1 MNITSA
7 ISKIVSGSSLKE
19 NEMSDVM
26 LDLLEGRA
34 TDAQIGAFLIALNMK
49 GETIEEVLGAAKIM
63 RHLSVKVEV
72 NKEKLVDTCGTGGSG
87 IGIFNVSTTAA
98 FVASACGA
106 RVAKHGN
113 RSATRKSGSAD
124 LLEAAGVSLELSPSQ
139 VSDCIDNVGL
149 GFMFAPGHHSAMRH
163 VIGPRKEIAHKSI
176 FNILG
181 PLTNP
186 ASTPNQ
192 VMGVYDEKWMR
203 PVAEV
208 HRSLGS
214 KNVMV
219 VHSEDNLDEISIA
232 SKTKVVELKEEK
244 IFEYIIS
251 PEDFSLQLQP
261 LEELKVNSPQES
273 LNMAKKALKGENLA
287 ASSMVALNAGA
298 ALYVSGVENSLA
310 DGVQRAIEGIEQ
322 KKGLAKLQELSEYSQ
337 SFK

>member
-7 ISKIVSGSSLKE
+7 ISKITSGSNLKE
-19 NEMSDVM
+19 SEMSDVM
-26 LDLLEGRA
+26 LDLLEGRT
-34 TDAQIGAFLIALNMK
+34 TDAQIGAFLIALDMK
-49 GETIEEVLGAAKIM
+49 GETVEEVLGAAKIM
-63 RHLSVKVEV
+63 RKLSAKVEV
-72 NKEKLVDTCGTGGSG
+72 NKDKLVDTCGTGGSG

-98 FVASACGA
+98 FVACACGA

-139 VSDCIDNVGL
+139 VSDCIENIGL
-149 GFMFAPGHHSAMRH
+149 GFMFAPGHHSAMKH

-176 FNILG
+176 FNLLG

-192 VMGVYDEKWMR
+192 VMGVYDEKWMK

-208 HRSLGS
+208 HQSLGS

-232 SKTKVVELKEEK
+232 SKTKVVELREDK
-244 IFEYIIS
+244 ITEYVIS
-251 PEDFSLQLQP
+251 PEEFGLELQP
-261 LEELKVNSPQES
+261 LDELKVNSPEES
-273 LNMAKKALKGENLA
+273 LTMAKKALNGEHSA

-298 ALYVSGVENSLA
+298 A
-310 DGVQRAIEGIEQ
+310 
-322 KKGLAKLQELSEYSQ
+322 
-337 SFK
+337 

>member
-7 ISKIVSGSSLKE
+7 ISKITSGLSLKE
-19 NEMSDVM
+19 SEMSDVM

-34 TDAQIGAFLIALNMK
+34 TDAQIGAFLIALDMK
-49 GETIEEVLGAAKIM
+49 GETVEEVLGAAKIM
-63 RHLSVKVEV
+63 RKLSAKVEV
-72 NKEKLVDTCGTGGSG
+72 NKDKLVDTCGTGGSG

-98 FVASACGA
+98 FVACACGA

-124 LLEAAGVSLELSPSQ
+124 LLEAAGVSLELNPSQ
-139 VSDCIDNVGL
+139 VSDCIENVGL
-149 GFMFAPGHHSAMRH
+149 GFMFAPGHHSAMKH

-192 VMGVYDEKWMR
+192 VMGVYDEKWMK

-208 HRSLGS
+208 HQSLGS

-232 SKTKVVELKEEK
+232 SKTKVVELREGK
-244 IFEYIIS
+244 ISEYVIS
-251 PEDFSLQLQP
+251 PEEFGLEFQSLDG
-261 LEELKVNSPQES
+261 LKVNSPEES
-273 LNMAKKALKGENLA
+273 LSMAKKALKGEHSA
-287 ASSMVALNAGA
+287 ASSMIALNAGA
-298 ALYVSGVENSLA
+298 ALYVSGVDNSLA
-310 DGVQRAIEGIEQ
+310 EGVERALEGIKQ
-322 KKGLAKLQELSEYSQ
+322 KKGLDKLQELSEYSQ
-337 SFK
+337 SF

>member
-7 ISKIVSGSSLKE
+7 ISKITSGLSLKE
-19 NEMSDVM
+19 GEMSDVM
-26 LDLLEGRA
+26 LDLLEGKT
-34 TDAQIGAFLIALNMK
+34 TDAQIGAFLIALDMK
-49 GETIEEVLGAAKIM
+49 GETVEEVLGAAKIM
-63 RHLSVKVEV
+63 RKLSAKVEV
-72 NKEKLVDTCGTGGSG
+72 NKDKLVDTCGTGGSG

-98 FVASACGA
+98 FVACACGA

-124 LLEAAGVSLELSPSQ
+124 LLEAAGVSLELNPSQ
-139 VSDCIDNVGL
+139 VSDCIENVGL
-149 GFMFAPGHHSAMRH
+149 GFMFAPGHHSAMKH
-163 VIGPRKEIAHKSI
+163 VIGPRIEIAHKSI

-192 VMGVYDEKWMR
+192 VMGVYDEKWMK

-208 HRSLGS
+208 HQLLGS

-232 SKTKVVELKEEK
+232 SKTKVVELREDK
-244 IFEYIIS
+244 ISEYVIS
-251 PEDFSLQLQP
+251 PEEFGLELQP
-261 LEELKVNSPQES
+261 LDELKVNSPQES
-273 LNMAKKALKGENLA
+273 LSMAKKALNGEHSA

-298 ALYVSGVENSLA
+298 ALYVSGVEKSLA
-310 DGVQRAIEGIEQ
+310 EGVERALEGIKQ
-322 KKGLAKLQELSEYSQ
+322 KKGLDKLQELSEYSQ
-337 SFK
+337 SF

>member
-7 ISKIVSGSSLKE
+7 ISKITSGSNLKE
-19 NEMSDVM
+19 SEMSDVM
-26 LDLLEGRA
+26 LDLLEGRT
-34 TDAQIGAFLIALNMK
+34 TDAQIGAFLIALDMK
-49 GETIEEVLGAAKIM
+49 GETVEEVLGAAKIM
-63 RHLSVKVEV
+63 RKLSAKVEV
-72 NKEKLVDTCGTGGSG
+72 NKDKLVDTCGTGGSG

-98 FVASACGA
+98 FVACACGA

-124 LLEAAGVSLELSPSQ
+124 LLEAAGVSLELNPSQ
-139 VSDCIDNVGL
+139 VSDCIENVGL
-149 GFMFAPGHHSAMRH
+149 GFMFAPGHHSAMKH

-192 VMGVYDEKWMR
+192 VMGVYHEKWMK

-208 HRSLGS
+208 HQSLGS

-232 SKTKVVELKEEK
+232 SKTKVVELREGE
-244 IFEYIIS
+244 ISEYVIS
-251 PEDFSLQLQP
+251 PEEFGLELQP
-261 LEELKVNSPQES
+261 LDELKVNSPEES
-273 LNMAKKALKGENLA
+273 LSMAKKALNGDHSA

-298 ALYVSGVENSLA
+298 ALYVSGVEKSLA
-310 DGVQRAIEGIEQ
+310 EGVEKAMEGIKK
-322 KKGLAKLQELSEYSQ
+322 KKGLDKLQELSEYSQ
-337 SFK
+337 SF

>member
-7 ISKIVSGSSLKE
+7 ISKITSGLNLKE
-19 NEMSDVM
+19 SEMSDVM

-34 TDAQIGAFLIALNMK
+34 TDAQIGAFLIALDMK
-49 GETIEEVLGAAKIM
+49 GETVEEVLGAAKIM
-63 RHLSVKVEV
+63 RKLSAKVEV
-72 NKEKLVDTCGTGGSG
+72 NKDKLVDTCGTGGSG

-98 FVASACGA
+98 FVACACGA

-124 LLEAAGVSLELSPSQ
+124 LLEAAGVSLELNPSQ
-139 VSDCIDNVGL
+139 VSDCIENVGL
-149 GFMFAPGHHSAMRH
+149 GFMFAPGHHSAMKH

-192 VMGVYDEKWMR
+192 VMGVYDEKWMK

-208 HRSLGS
+208 HQSLGS

-232 SKTKVVELKEEK
+232 SKTKVVELREGK
-244 IFEYIIS
+244 ISEYVIS
-251 PEDFSLQLQP
+251 PEEFGLEFQSLDG
-261 LEELKVNSPQES
+261 LKVNSPEES
-273 LNMAKKALKGENLA
+273 LSMAKKALKGEHSA

-298 ALYVSGVENSLA
+298 ALYVSGVDNSLA
-310 DGVQRAIEGIEQ
+310 EGVERALEGIKQ
-322 KKGLAKLQELSEYSQ
+322 KKGLDKLQELSEYSQ
-337 SFK
+337 SF

>member
-7 ISKIVSGSSLKE
+7 ISKITSGLSLKE
-19 NEMSDVM
+19 SEMSDVM

-34 TDAQIGAFLIALNMK
+34 TDAQIGAFLIALDMK
-49 GETIEEVLGAAKIM
+49 GETVEEVLGAAKIM
-63 RHLSVKVEV
+63 RKLSAKVEV
-72 NKEKLVDTCGTGGSG
+72 NKDKLVDTCGTGGSG
-87 IGIFNVSTTAA
+87 IVIFNVSTTAA
-98 FVASACGA
+98 FVACACGA

-124 LLEAAGVSLELSPSQ
+124 LLEAAGVSLELNPSQ
-139 VSDCIDNVGL
+139 VSDCIENVGL
-149 GFMFAPGHHSAMRH
+149 GFMFAPGHHSAMKH

-192 VMGVYDEKWMR
+192 VMGVYDEKWMK

-208 HRSLGS
+208 HQSLGS

-232 SKTKVVELKEEK
+232 SKTKVVELREDK
-244 IFEYIIS
+244 ISEYVIS
-251 PEDFSLQLQP
+251 PEEFGLELQP
-261 LEELKVNSPQES
+261 LDELKVNSPEES
-273 LNMAKKALKGENLA
+273 LSMAKKALNGEHSA

-298 ALYVSGVENSLA
+298 ALYVFSMHNPKKSVELCGVA
-310 DGVQRAIEGIEQ
+310 GVHFGFATVH
-322 KKGLAKLQELSEYSQ
+322 
-337 SFK
+337 

>member
-7 ISKIVSGSSLKE
+7 ISKITSGLSLKE

-34 TDAQIGAFLIALNMK
+34 TDAQIGAFLIALDMK
-49 GETIEEVLGAAKIM
+49 GETVEEVLGAAKIM
-63 RHLSVKVEV
+63 RKLSAKVEV
-72 NKEKLVDTCGTGGSG
+72 NKDKLVDTCGTGGSG

-98 FVASACGA
+98 FVACACGA

-124 LLEAAGVSLELSPSQ
+124 LLEAAGVSLELNPSQ
-139 VSDCIDNVGL
+139 VSDCIENVGL
-149 GFMFAPGHHSAMRH
+149 GFMFAPGHHSAMKH

-192 VMGVYDEKWMR
+192 VMGVYDEKWMK

-208 HRSLGS
+208 HQSLGS

-232 SKTKVVELKEEK
+232 SKTKVVELREDK
-244 IFEYIIS
+244 ISEYVIS
-251 PEDFSLQLQP
+251 PEEFGLEFQSLDG
-261 LEELKVNSPQES
+261 LKVNSPEES
-273 LNMAKKALKGENLA
+273 LSMAKKALKGEHSA

-298 ALYVSGVENSLA
+298 ALYVSGVDNSLA
-310 DGVQRAIEGIEQ
+310 EGVERALEGIKQ
-322 KKGLAKLQELSEYSQ
+322 KKGLDKLQELSEYSQ
-337 SFK
+337 SF

>member
-7 ISKIVSGSSLKE
+7 ISKITSGLNLKE

-26 LDLLEGRA
+26 LDLLEGRT

-49 GETIEEVLGAAKIM
+49 GETVEEVLGAAKIM
-63 RHLSVKVEV
+63 RKLSAKVEV
-72 NKEKLVDTCGTGGSG
+72 NKDKLVDTCGTGGSG

-98 FVASACGA
+98 FVACACGA

-124 LLEAAGVSLELSPSQ
+124 LLEAAGVSLELNPSQ
-139 VSDCIDNVGL
+139 VSDCIENVGL
-149 GFMFAPGHHSAMRH
+149 GFMFAPGHHSAMKH

-192 VMGVYDEKWMR
+192 VMGVYDKKWMK

-208 HRSLGS
+208 HQSLGS

-232 SKTKVVELKEEK
+232 SKTKVVELREDK
-244 IFEYIIS
+244 ISEYVIS
-251 PEDFSLQLQP
+251 PEEFGLELQP
-261 LEELKVNSPQES
+261 LDELKVNSPEES
-273 LNMAKKALKGENLA
+273 LSMAKKALNGEHSA

-298 ALYVSGVENSLA
+298 ALYVSGVEDSLA
-310 DGVQRAIEGIEQ
+310 KGIERALEGIKH
-322 KKGLAKLQELSEYSQ
+322 KKGLDKLQELSEYSQ
-337 SFK
+337 SF

>member
-7 ISKIVSGSSLKE
+7 ISKITSGLSLKE
-19 NEMSDVM
+19 SEMSDVM
-26 LDLLEGRA
+26 LDLLEGKA
-34 TDAQIGAFLIALNMK
+34 TDAQIGAFLIALDMK
-49 GETIEEVLGAAKIM
+49 GETVEEVLGAAKIM
-63 RHLSVKVEV
+63 RKLSAKVEV
-72 NKEKLVDTCGTGGSG
+72 NKDKLVDTCGTGGSG

-98 FVASACGA
+98 FVACACGA

-124 LLEAAGVSLELSPSQ
+124 LLEAAGVSLELNPSQ
-139 VSDCIDNVGL
+139 VSDCIENVGL
-149 GFMFAPGHHSAMRH
+149 GFMFAPGHHSAMKH

-192 VMGVYDEKWMR
+192 VMGVYDEKWMKL
-203 PVAEV
+203 VTEV
-208 HRSLGS
+208 HQSLGS

-232 SKTKVVELKEEK
+232 SKTKVVELREGK
-244 IFEYIIS
+244 ISEYVIS
-251 PEDFSLQLQP
+251 PEEFGLEFQSLDG
-261 LEELKVNSPQES
+261 LKVNSPEES
-273 LNMAKKALKGENLA
+273 LSMAKKALKGEHSA

-298 ALYVSGVENSLA
+298 ALYVSGVDNSLA
-310 DGVQRAIEGIEQ
+310 EGVERALEGIKQ
-322 KKGLAKLQELSEYSQ
+322 KKGLDKLQELSEYSQ
-337 SFK
+337 SF

>member
-7 ISKIVSGSSLKE
+7 ISKISSGLSLKE
-19 NEMSDVM
+19 SEMSDVM
-26 LDLLEGRA
+26 LDLLEGKA
-34 TDAQIGAFLIALNMK
+34 TDAQIGAFLIALDMK
-49 GETIEEVLGAAKIM
+49 GETVEEVLGAAKIM
-63 RHLSVKVEV
+63 RKLSAKVEV
-72 NKEKLVDTCGTGGSG
+72 NKDKLVDTCGTGGSG

-98 FVASACGA
+98 FVACACGA

-124 LLEAAGVSLELSPSQ
+124 LLEAAGVSLELNPSQ
-139 VSDCIDNVGL
+139 VSDCIENVGL
-149 GFMFAPGHHSAMRH
+149 GFMFAPGHHSAMKH

-192 VMGVYDEKWMR
+192 VMGVYDEKWMK

-208 HRSLGS
+208 HQSLGS

-232 SKTKVVELKEEK
+232 SKTKVVELREGK
-244 IFEYIIS
+244 ISEYVIS
-251 PEDFSLQLQP
+251 PEEFGLEFQSLDG
-261 LEELKVNSPQES
+261 LKVNSPEES
-273 LNMAKKALKGENLA
+273 LSMAKKALKGEHSA
-287 ASSMVALNAGA
+287 ASSMIALNAGA
-298 ALYVSGVENSLA
+298 ALYVSGVDNSLA
-310 DGVQRAIEGIEQ
+310 EGVERALEGIKQ
-322 KKGLAKLQELSEYSQ
+322 KKGLDKLQELSEYSQ
-337 SFK
+337 SF

>member
-7 ISKIVSGSSLKE
+7 ISKITSGLNLKE
-19 NEMSDVM
+19 SEMSDVM
-26 LDLLEGRA
+26 LDLLEGKA
-34 TDAQIGAFLIALNMK
+34 TDAQIGAFLIALDMK
-49 GETIEEVLGAAKIM
+49 GETVEEVLGAAKIM
-63 RHLSVKVEV
+63 RKLSAKVEV
-72 NKEKLVDTCGTGGSG
+72 NKDKLVDTCGTGGSG

-98 FVASACGA
+98 FVACACGA

-124 LLEAAGVSLELSPSQ
+124 LLEAAGVFLELNPSQ
-139 VSDCIDNVGL
+139 VSDCIENVGL
-149 GFMFAPGHHSAMRH
+149 GFMFAPGHHSAMKH

-192 VMGVYDEKWMR
+192 VMGVYDEKWMK
-203 PVAEV
+203 PVTEV
-208 HRSLGS
+208 HKSLGS

-232 SKTKVVELKEEK
+232 SKTKVVELREGK
-244 IFEYIIS
+244 ISEYVIS
-251 PEDFSLQLQP
+251 PEEFGLEFQSLDG
-261 LEELKVNSPQES
+261 LKVNSPEES
-273 LNMAKKALKGENLA
+273 LSMAKKALKGEHSA

-298 ALYVSGVENSLA
+298 ALYVSGVDNSLA
-310 DGVQRAIEGIEQ
+310 EGVERALEGIKQ
-322 KKGLAKLQELSEYSQ
+322 KKGLDKLQELSEYSQ
-337 SFK
+337 SF

>member
-1 MNITSA
+1 MNITAA
-7 ISKIVSGSSLKE
+7 ISKITSGLSLNE
-19 NEMSDVM
+19 SEMSDVM

-34 TDAQIGAFLIALNMK
+34 TDAQIGAFLIALDMK
-49 GETIEEVLGAAKIM
+49 GETVEEVLGAAKIM
-63 RHLSVKVEV
+63 RKLSAKVEV
-72 NKEKLVDTCGTGGSG
+72 NKDKLVDTCGTGGSG
-87 IGIFNVSTTAA
+87 IGIFNISTTAA
-98 FVASACGA
+98 FVACACGA

-124 LLEAAGVSLELSPSQ
+124 LLEAAGVSLELNPSQ
-139 VSDCIDNVGL
+139 VSDCIENVGL
-149 GFMFAPGHHSAMRH
+149 GFMFAPGHHSAMKH

-192 VMGVYDEKWMR
+192 VMGVYDKKWMK

-208 HRSLGS
+208 HQSLGS

-232 SKTKVVELKEEK
+232 SKTKVVELREGK
-244 IFEYIIS
+244 ISEYVIS
-251 PEDFSLQLQP
+251 PEEFGLEFQSLDG
-261 LEELKVNSPQES
+261 LKVNSPEES
-273 LNMAKKALKGENLA
+273 LSMAKKALKGEHSA

-298 ALYVSGVENSLA
+298 ALYVSGVDNSLA
-310 DGVQRAIEGIEQ
+310 EGVERALEGIKQ
-322 KKGLAKLQELSEYSQ
+322 KKGLDKLQELSEYSQ
-337 SFK
+337 SF

>member
-7 ISKIVSGSSLKE
+7 ISKITSGLSLKE
-19 NEMSDVM
+19 GEMSDVM

-34 TDAQIGAFLIALNMK
+34 TDAQIGAFLIALDMK
-49 GETIEEVLGAAKIM
+49 GETVEEVLGAAKIM
-63 RHLSVKVEV
+63 RKLSAKVEV
-72 NKEKLVDTCGTGGSG
+72 NKDKLVDTCGTGGSG

-98 FVASACGA
+98 FVACACGA

-124 LLEAAGVSLELSPSQ
+124 LLEAAGVSLELNPSQ
-139 VSDCIDNVGL
+139 VSDCIENVGL
-149 GFMFAPGHHSAMRH
+149 GFMFAPGHHSAMKH

-192 VMGVYDEKWMR
+192 VMGVYDEKWMK
-203 PVAEV
+203 PVTEV
-208 HRSLGS
+208 HKSLGS

-232 SKTKVVELKEEK
+232 SKTKVVELREGK
-244 IFEYIIS
+244 ISEYVIS
-251 PEDFSLQLQP
+251 PEEFGLEFQSLDG
-261 LEELKVNSPQES
+261 LKVNSPEES
-273 LNMAKKALKGENLA
+273 LSMAKKALKGEHSA

-298 ALYVSGVENSLA
+298 ALYVSGVDNSLA
-310 DGVQRAIEGIEQ
+310 EGVERALEGIKQ
-322 KKGLAKLQELSEYSQ
+322 KKGLDKLQELSEYSQ
-337 SFK
+337 SF

>member
-7 ISKIVSGSSLKE
+7 ISKITSGLSLKE
-19 NEMSDVM
+19 SEMSDVM
-26 LDLLEGRA
+26 LDLLEGKA
-34 TDAQIGAFLIALNMK
+34 TDAQIGAFLIALDMK
-49 GETIEEVLGAAKIM
+49 GETVEEVLGAAKIM
-63 RHLSVKVEV
+63 RKLSAKVEV
-72 NKEKLVDTCGTGGSG
+72 NKDKLVDTCGTGGSG

-98 FVASACGA
+98 FVACACGA

-124 LLEAAGVSLELSPSQ
+124 LLEAAGVSLELNPSQ
-139 VSDCIDNVGL
+139 VSDCIENVGL
-149 GFMFAPGHHSAMRH
+149 GFMFAPGHHSAMKH

-192 VMGVYDEKWMR
+192 VMGVYDEKWMK

-208 HRSLGS
+208 HKSLGS

-232 SKTKVVELKEEK
+232 SKTKVVELREDK
-244 IFEYIIS
+244 ISEYVIS
-251 PEDFSLQLQP
+251 PEEFGLELQP
-261 LEELKVNSPQES
+261 LDELKVNSPQES
-273 LNMAKKALKGENLA
+273 LSMAKKALNGEHSA

-298 ALYVSGVENSLA
+298 ALYVSGVEKSMAEGVERAL
-310 DGVQRAIEGIEQ
+310 DGIKQ
-322 KKGLAKLQELSEYSQ
+322 KKGLDKLQELSEYSQ
-337 SFK
+337 SF

>member
-1 MNITSA
+1 MNIISA
-7 ISKIVSGSSLKE
+7 ISKITSGSSLKE
-19 NEMSDVM
+19 SEMSDVM
-26 LDLLEGRA
+26 LDLLEGRT
-34 TDAQIGAFLIALNMK
+34 TDAQIGAFLIALDMK
-49 GETIEEVLGAAKIM
+49 GESAEEVLGAAKIM
-63 RHLSVKVEV
+63 RKLSAKVEV

-87 IGIFNVSTTAA
+87 IGIFNVSTTSA
-98 FVASACGA
+98 FVACACGA

-149 GFMFAPGHHSAMRH
+149 GFMFAPGHHSAMKH

-186 ASTPNQ
+186 ASTLNQ
-192 VMGVYDEKWMR
+192 VMGVSDEKWMKL
-203 PVAEV
+203 VAEV
-208 HRSLGS
+208 HQSLGS

-232 SKTKVVELKEEK
+232 SKTKVVELREGK
-244 IFEYIIS
+244 ISEYVIS
-251 PEDFSLQLQP
+251 PEEFGLEFQSLD
-261 LEELKVNSPQES
+261 ELKVNSPEES
-273 LNMAKKALKGENLA
+273 LSLAKKALKGEHSA

-298 ALYVSGVENSLA
+298 ALYVSEVENSLA
-310 DGVQRAIEGIEQ
+310 EGVEKAMEGIKK
-322 KKGLAKLQELSEYSQ
+322 KKGLDKLQELSEYSQ
-337 SFK
+337 SF

>member
-7 ISKIVSGSSLKE
+7 ISKITSGSNLKE
-19 NEMSDVM
+19 SEMSDVM

-34 TDAQIGAFLIALNMK
+34 TDAQIGAFLIALDMK
-49 GETIEEVLGAAKIM
+49 GETVEEVLGAAKIM
-63 RHLSVKVEV
+63 RKLSAKVEV
-72 NKEKLVDTCGTGGSG
+72 NKDKLVDTCGTGGSG

-98 FVASACGA
+98 FVACACGA

-139 VSDCIDNVGL
+139 VSDCIENIGL
-149 GFMFAPGHHSAMRH
+149 GFMFAPGHHSAMKH

-192 VMGVYDEKWMR
+192 VMGVYDEKWMK

-208 HRSLGS
+208 HQSLGS

-232 SKTKVVELKEEK
+232 SKTKVVELREGE
-244 IFEYIIS
+244 ISEYVIS
-251 PEDFSLQLQP
+251 PEEFGLELQP
-261 LEELKVNSPQES
+261 LDELKVNSPEES
-273 LNMAKKALKGENLA
+273 LSMAKKALNGDHSA

-298 ALYVSGVENSLA
+298 ALYVSGVEKSLA
-310 DGVQRAIEGIEQ
+310 EGVEKAMEGIKK
-322 KKGLAKLQELSEYSQ
+322 KKGLDKLQELSEYSQ
-337 SFK
+337 SF

>member
-7 ISKIVSGSSLKE
+7 ISKITSGLNLKE
-19 NEMSDVM
+19 SEMSDVM
-26 LDLLEGRA
+26 LDLLEGRT

-49 GETIEEVLGAAKIM
+49 GETVEEVLGAAKIM
-63 RHLSVKVEV
+63 RKLSAKVEV
-72 NKEKLVDTCGTGGSG
+72 NKDKLVDTCGTGGSG

-98 FVASACGA
+98 FVACACGA

-124 LLEAAGVSLELSPSQ
+124 LLEVAGVSLELNPSQ
-139 VSDCIDNVGL
+139 VSDCIENVGL
-149 GFMFAPGHHSAMRH
+149 GFMFAPGHHSAMKH

-192 VMGVYDEKWMR
+192 VMGVYDEKWMK

-208 HRSLGS
+208 HQSLGS
-214 KNVMV
+214 ENVMV
-219 VHSEDNLDEISIA
+219 VHSDDNLDEISIA
-232 SKTKVVELKEEK
+232 SKTKVVELREGK
-244 IFEYIIS
+244 IAEYVIS
-251 PEDFSLQLQP
+251 PEEFGLELQSLD
-261 LEELKVNSPQES
+261 ELKVNSPEES
-273 LNMAKKALKGENLA
+273 LSMAKKALNGEHSA

-310 DGVQRAIEGIEQ
+310 KGVERAMEGIKQ
-322 KKGLAKLQELSEYSQ
+322 KKGLDKLQELSEYSQ
-337 SFK
+337 SF

>member
-7 ISKIVSGSSLKE
+7 ISKITSGLNLNES
-19 NEMSDVM
+19 EMSDVM

-34 TDAQIGAFLIALNMK
+34 TDAQIGAFLIALDMK
-49 GETIEEVLGAAKIM
+49 GETVEEVLGAAKIM
-63 RHLSVKVEV
+63 RKLSAKVEV
-72 NKEKLVDTCGTGGSG
+72 NKDKLVDTCGTGGSG

-98 FVASACGA
+98 FVACACGA

-124 LLEAAGVSLELSPSQ
+124 LLEAAGVSLELNPSQ
-139 VSDCIDNVGL
+139 VSDCIENVGL
-149 GFMFAPGHHSAMRH
+149 GFMFAPGHHSAMKH

-192 VMGVYDEKWMR
+192 VMGVYDEKWMK
-203 PVAEV
+203 PVTEV
-208 HRSLGS
+208 HKSLGS

-232 SKTKVVELKEEK
+232 SKTKVVELREGK
-244 IFEYIIS
+244 ISEYVIS
-251 PEDFSLQLQP
+251 PEEFGLEFQSLDG
-261 LEELKVNSPQES
+261 LKVNSPEES
-273 LNMAKKALKGENLA
+273 LSMAKKALKGEHSA

-298 ALYVSGVENSLA
+298 ALYVSGVDNSLA
-310 DGVQRAIEGIEQ
+310 EGVERALEGIKQ
-322 KKGLAKLQELSEYSQ
+322 KKGLDKLQELSEYSQ
-337 SFK
+337 SF

>member
-7 ISKIVSGSSLKE
+7 ISKITSGLSLKE
-19 NEMSDVM
+19 SEMSDVM
-26 LDLLEGRA
+26 LDLLEGKA
-34 TDAQIGAFLIALNMK
+34 TDAQIGAFLIALDMK
-49 GETIEEVLGAAKIM
+49 GETVEEVLGAAKIM
-63 RHLSVKVEV
+63 RKLSAKVEV
-72 NKEKLVDTCGTGGSG
+72 NKDKLVDTCGTGGSG

-98 FVASACGA
+98 FVACACGA

-124 LLEAAGVSLELSPSQ
+124 LLEAAGVSLELNPSQ
-139 VSDCIDNVGL
+139 VSDCIENVGL
-149 GFMFAPGHHSAMRH
+149 GFMFAPGHHSAMKH

-192 VMGVYDEKWMR
+192 VMGVYDKKWMK

-208 HRSLGS
+208 HQSLGS

-232 SKTKVVELKEEK
+232 SKTKVVELREGK
-244 IFEYIIS
+244 ISEYVIS
-251 PEDFSLQLQP
+251 PEELGLEFQSLDG
-261 LEELKVNSPQES
+261 LKVNSPEES
-273 LNMAKKALKGENLA
+273 LSMAKKALKGEHSA

-298 ALYVSGVENSLA
+298 ALYVSGVDNSLA
-310 DGVQRAIEGIEQ
+310 EGVERAMEGIKQ
-322 KKGLAKLQELSEYSQ
+322 KKGLDKLQELSEYSQ
-337 SFK
+337 SF

>member
-1 MNITSA
+1 MNIISA
-7 ISKIVSGSSLKE
+7 ISKITSGLSLKE
-19 NEMSDVM
+19 SEMSDVM

-34 TDAQIGAFLIALNMK
+34 TDAQIGAFLIALDMK
-49 GETIEEVLGAAKIM
+49 GETVEEVLGAAKIM
-63 RHLSVKVEV
+63 RKLSAKVEV
-72 NKEKLVDTCGTGGSG
+72 NKDKLVDTCGTGGSG

-98 FVASACGA
+98 FVACACGA

-124 LLEAAGVSLELSPSQ
+124 LLEAAGVSLELNPSQ
-139 VSDCIDNVGL
+139 VSDCIENVGL
-149 GFMFAPGHHSAMRH
+149 GFMFAPGHHSAMKH

-192 VMGVYDEKWMR
+192 VMGVYDEKWMK

-208 HRSLGS
+208 HQSLGS

-232 SKTKVVELKEEK
+232 SKTKVVELREGK
-244 IFEYIIS
+244 ISEYVIS
-251 PEDFSLQLQP
+251 PEEFGLEFQSLDG
-261 LEELKVNSPQES
+261 LKVNSPEES
-273 LNMAKKALKGENLA
+273 LSMAKKALKGEHSA
-287 ASSMVALNAGA
+287 ASSMIALNAGA
-298 ALYVSGVENSLA
+298 ALYVSGVDNSLA
-310 DGVQRAIEGIEQ
+310 EGVERALEGIKQ
-322 KKGLAKLQELSEYSQ
+322 KKGLDKLQELSEYSQ
-337 SFK
+337 SF

>member
-7 ISKIVSGSSLKE
+7 ISKISSGLSLNE
-19 NEMSDVM
+19 SEMSDVM

-34 TDAQIGAFLIALNMK
+34 TDAQIGAFLIALDMK
-49 GETIEEVLGAAKIM
+49 GETVEEVLGAAKIM
-63 RHLSVKVEV
+63 RKLSAKVEV
-72 NKEKLVDTCGTGGSG
+72 NKDKLVDTCGTGGSG

-98 FVASACGA
+98 FVACACGA

-124 LLEAAGVSLELSPSQ
+124 LLEAAGVSLELNPSQ
-139 VSDCIDNVGL
+139 VSDCIENVGL
-149 GFMFAPGHHSAMRH
+149 GFMFAPGHHSAMKH

-192 VMGVYDEKWMR
+192 VMGVYDKKWMK

-208 HRSLGS
+208 HQSLGS

-232 SKTKVVELKEEK
+232 SKTKVVELREDK
-244 IFEYIIS
+244 ISEYVIS
-251 PEDFSLQLQP
+251 PEEFGLELQP
-261 LEELKVNSPQES
+261 LDELKVNSPEES
-273 LNMAKKALKGENLA
+273 LSMAKKALNGEHSA

-298 ALYVSGVENSLA
+298 ALYVSGVEDSLA
-310 DGVQRAIEGIEQ
+310 KGIERALEGIKH
-322 KKGLAKLQELSEYSQ
+322 KKGLDKLQELSEYSQ
-337 SFK
+337 SF

>member
-7 ISKIVSGSSLKE
+7 ISKITSGLNLKE

-26 LDLLEGRA
+26 LDLLEGRT
-34 TDAQIGAFLIALNMK
+34 TDAQIGAFLIALDMK
-49 GETIEEVLGAAKIM
+49 GETVEEVLGAAKIM
-63 RHLSVKVEV
+63 RKLSAKVEV
-72 NKEKLVDTCGTGGSG
+72 NKDKLVDTCGTGGSG

-98 FVASACGA
+98 FVACACGA

-124 LLEAAGVSLELSPSQ
+124 LLEAAGVSLELNPSQ
-139 VSDCIDNVGL
+139 VSDCIENVGL
-149 GFMFAPGHHSAMRH
+149 GFMFAPGHHSAMKH

-192 VMGVYDEKWMR
+192 VMGVYDEKWMK

-208 HRSLGS
+208 HQSLGS

-232 SKTKVVELKEEK
+232 SKTKVVELREDK
-244 IFEYIIS
+244 ISEYVIS
-251 PEDFSLQLQP
+251 PEEFGLEFQSLDG
-261 LEELKVNSPQES
+261 LKVNSPQES
-273 LNMAKKALKGENLA
+273 LSMAKKALKGEHSA

-298 ALYVSGVENSLA
+298 ALYVSGVDNSLA
-310 DGVQRAIEGIEQ
+310 EGVERALEGIKQ
-322 KKGLAKLQELSEYSQ
+322 KKGLDKLQELSEYSQ
-337 SFK
+337 SF

>member
-7 ISKIVSGSSLKE
+7 ISKITSGLNLKE

-26 LDLLEGRA
+26 LDLLEGRT

-49 GETIEEVLGAAKIM
+49 GETVEEVLGAAKIM
-63 RHLSVKVEV
+63 RKLSAKVEV
-72 NKEKLVDTCGTGGSG
+72 NKDKLVDTCGTGGSG

-98 FVASACGA
+98 FVACACGA

-124 LLEAAGVSLELSPSQ
+124 LLEVAGVSLELNPSQ
-139 VSDCIDNVGL
+139 VSDCIENVGL
-149 GFMFAPGHHSAMRH
+149 GFMFAPGHHSAMKH

-192 VMGVYDEKWMR
+192 VMGVYDKKWMK

-208 HRSLGS
+208 HQSLGS

-232 SKTKVVELKEEK
+232 SKTKVVELREDK
-244 IFEYIIS
+244 IFEYVIS
-251 PEDFSLQLQP
+251 PEEFGLELQP
-261 LEELKVNSPQES
+261 LDELKVNSPEES
-273 LNMAKKALKGENLA
+273 LSMAKKALNGEHSA

-298 ALYVSGVENSLA
+298 ALYVSGVEDSLA
-310 DGVQRAIEGIEQ
+310 KGIERALEGIKH
-322 KKGLAKLQELSEYSQ
+322 KKGLDKLQELSEYSQ
-337 SFK
+337 SF